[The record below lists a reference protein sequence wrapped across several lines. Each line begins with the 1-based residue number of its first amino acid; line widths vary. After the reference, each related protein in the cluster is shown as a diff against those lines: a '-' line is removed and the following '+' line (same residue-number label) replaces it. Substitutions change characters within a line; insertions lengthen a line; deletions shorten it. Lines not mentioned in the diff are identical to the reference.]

1 MHPFNI
7 SPTLS
12 TLIQPLSPLCLTLPL
27 SLCVFLSQ
35 CQWQGLLHEQTA
47 SMLCA
52 NFSQLWG
59 CGEQLFIS
67 GKQTRPITSSGG
79 WCGQG
84 GQRTGGDQQVFFPL
98 LLLFQSQS
106 HPKHLCARTHAHT
119 HTPTQACWDTHAGYL
134 VPPLLQSN
142 KLWSFV
148 MCALTNIPTQMP
160 EGNDAGSVKIPLSLF
175 PLFFPSL
182 ATIAIWEAADLYD
195 IFAEENSKS
204 VSFHSCSVIHLPKIG
219 TPSLKIIDMYLC
231 SGWL

>member
-84 GQRTGGDQQVFFPL
+84 GQRTGGDQQVFFPPPP
-98 LLLFQSQS
+98 SIPKS
-106 HPKHLCARTHAHT
+106 ESSKASVCTHTCTHPHT
-119 HTPTQACWDTHAGYL
+119 HTGMLTHTHTLDISYL
-134 VPPLLQSN
+134 LFFS
-142 KLWSFV
+142 
-148 MCALTNIPTQMP
+148 LTNC
-160 EGNDAGSVKIPLSLF
+160 D
-175 PLFFPSL
+175 
-182 ATIAIWEAADLYD
+182 
-195 IFAEENSKS
+195 
-204 VSFHSCSVIHLPKIG
+204 HLW
-219 TPSLKIIDMYLC
+219 C
-231 SGWL
+231 VH

>member
-84 GQRTGGDQQVFFPL
+84 GQRTGGDQQVFFPSS
-98 LLLFQSQS
+98 FYSKVRVIQSI
-106 HPKHLCARTHAHT
+106 CVHAHM
-119 HTPTQACWDTHAGYL
+119 HTPTHPHRHAETHTLDISYL
-134 VPPLLQSN
+134 LFFS
-142 KLWSFV
+142 
-148 MCALTNIPTQMP
+148 LTNC
-160 EGNDAGSVKIPLSLF
+160 D
-175 PLFFPSL
+175 
-182 ATIAIWEAADLYD
+182 
-195 IFAEENSKS
+195 
-204 VSFHSCSVIHLPKIG
+204 HLW
-219 TPSLKIIDMYLC
+219 C
-231 SGWL
+231 VH